1 MDSNTNNTP
10 GIYRGGEKL
19 KQLYEGHGVYNRR
32 KAVKVPHRDGDRLL
46 KLYIEPTS
54 LCNLNCAMCF
64 RKTWIDE
71 SFGNLSFENFRKIIE
86 DPMFLSDTETV
97 FFGGMG
103 EPLIHPDIFR
113 MIEMVKAAGKRV
125 ELITNGTSIR
135 RELCERLV
143 SLGIDMLWVSIDS
156 FDPDGYKKI
165 QVGSDFGTVVN
176 NIESY
181 NKAREGSDCGL
192 GLTFVLMKSN
202 ILQLLAFEDF
212 SDYVKADR
220 VNLSNM
226 IPNTLEME
234 SETLA
239 YQTILHEYTH
249 PHRYGG
255 KKSDNVALIRFMDED
270 LEANPGVEKLLDE
283 YGGLLW
289 KGQPLLRR
297 ADNCRFI
304 DEGTCFVRWDGDV
317 SPCMGLLHSAKTC
330 LYKDFRTVMHFS
342 YGNIAQTPLSVI
354 WRQEDYVRFR
364 KDVDE
369 YDYAPCVSCG
379 GCLKRLGNTE
389 DCIGNYE
396 PTCGACLWGQGVA
409 QCP

>member
-1 MDSNTNNTP
+1 MYKLRKNTK
-10 GIYRGGEKL
+10 I
-19 KQLYEGHGVYNRR
+19 V
-32 KAVKVPHRDGDRLL
+32 HREGDRLK

-71 SFGNLSFENFRKIIE
+71 SFGNLSFEAFERILG
-86 DPMFLSDTETV
+86 DPMFFSDVETV
-97 FFGGMG
+97 FLGGMG

-113 MIEMVKAAGKRV
+113 MIERVRTLGKRV
-125 ELITNGTSIR
+125 ELITNGTSIKPDV
-135 RELCERLV
+135 CERLV
-143 SLGIDMLWVSIDS
+143 SLGIDTLWVSIDS

-165 QVGSDFGTVVN
+165 QVGSDFGTVVS
-176 NIESY
+176 NIGAF
-181 NKAREGSDCGL
+181 NAAREGTQCRL

-202 ILQLLAFEDF
+202 ILQLLAFEEF
-212 SDYVKADR
+212 SGYVGADR
-220 VNLSNM
+220 VNFSNM
-226 IPNTLEME
+226 IPNTPEME
-234 SETLA
+234 NETLA

-255 KKSDNVALIRFMDED
+255 KRSDDVALIRFLDED
-270 LEANPGVEKLLDE
+270 LAANLGVEKLLDE

-289 KGQPLLRR
+289 KGAPLLRR

-330 LYKDFRTVMHFS
+330 LYKDYRTVMHYSF
-342 YGNIAQTPLSVI
+342 GNVSQTPLSEI
-354 WRQEDYVRFR
+354 WTQKSYADFR
-364 KDVDE
+364 RKVDE
-369 YDYAPCVSCG
+369 YSFAPCVSCG
-379 GCLKRLGNTE
+379 GCLKRLGNLE

-396 PTCGACLWGQGVA
+396 PACGACLWGQGVA